1 MLVAGY
7 WGLLYPV
14 WKFQSGVKAMQIL
27 RVLGVAGILALT
39 AAPAAQA
46 QDLTPK
52 ILVERAEILDQI
64 TRYYYNILNPDPES
78 FLEFFTEDGEL
89 ILGTRS
95 IKGKDIAKAYVRSA
109 DNTNANAFSFNI
121 LAGNPLIV
129 VKGNTATSK
138 VTFTEIRL
146 DKADGVPQVV
156 VQAREYATWEKVNG
170 KWLYKKRNIF
180 AGTKPPDWWKE

>member
-1 MLVAGY
+1 MKITGAMCVV
-7 WGLLYPV
+7 GLLAL
-14 WKFQSGVKAMQIL
+14 SG
-27 RVLGVAGILALT
+27 
-39 AAPAAQA
+39 APAAQA

-78 FLEFFTEDGEL
+78 FRKFYTEDGEL

-95 IKGKDIAKAYVRSA
+95 IKGPDITKAYVRSA

-121 LAGNPLIV
+121 LVGNPLIV

-170 KWLYKKRNIF
+170 QWLYKKRNIF
-180 AGTKPPDWWKE
+180 AGTKAPDWWKE